1 VRKIDLNN
9 FQVATCETVRDINSR
24 IVLNLIRKH
33 QPISR
38 ADLSRRSGLQRS
50 TVSAI
55 TEELMTLRWVT
66 KGAIGHLPHGRKPT
80 FFHLN
85 GERASIIGVDLRPL
99 TTTIALSG
107 LDDRFLTQETF
118 PTGRDPRQFV
128 AQLGQRLHDLV
139 KSHPEITCEGVGV
152 ALPGRVDLLSQRL
165 VFAPNLGW
173 RDLDLKTPLEQATG
187 LPVEL
192 ENDANACALAAL
204 WNDQYTEGVHNL
216 LAVAITEGIGVGIVL
231 NGQLVRGPAG
241 MAGEFGHVVMRE
253 DGPRCNCGNH
263 GCWEVF
269 ASNTAAV
276 RYYTEASSRRPT
288 AVSTPPTFEDVLR
301 LAEQG
306 DVRAGQALDRM
317 AHYLGDGIAMLVM
330 GLAPSIVVV
339 FGEVTQAWG
348 RVGPLIRARVE
359 GRLYTPAKTRI
370 VPMNP
375 AAETRLHG
383 AIALVLQKHFGAP
396 SIA

>member
-1 VRKIDLNN
+1 
-9 FQVATCETVRDINSR
+9 
-24 IVLNLIRKH
+24 
-33 QPISR
+33 
-38 ADLSRRSGLQRS
+38 
-50 TVSAI
+50 
-55 TEELMTLRWVT
+55 
-66 KGAIGHLPHGRKPT
+66 
-80 FFHLN
+80 
-85 GERASIIGVDLRPL
+85 
-99 TTTIALSG
+99 
-107 LDDRFLTQETF
+107 
-118 PTGRDPRQFV
+118 
-128 AQLGQRLHDLV
+128 
-139 KSHPEITCEGVGV
+139 
-152 ALPGRVDLLSQRL
+152 
-165 VFAPNLGW
+165 LGW

-192 ENDANACALAAL
+192 ENDANACALSAL
-204 WNDQYTEGVHNL
+204 WNDQYTEGVHDL
-216 LAVAITEGIGVGIVL
+216 LTVAVTEGIGVGMVL

-241 MAGEFGHVVMRE
+241 IAGEFGHVVMRE

-269 ASNTAAV
+269 ASNTAAL

-301 LAEQG
+301 LAEHG
-306 DVRAGQALDRM
+306 NVKAGQALDRM

-348 RVGPLIRARVE
+348 RVGPIIQARVE
-359 GRLYTPAKTRI
+359 GRLYTPGKTRI
-370 VPMNP
+370 VPTNP

-396 SIA
+396 AIA